1 MALVDDRGRIGGTVN
16 VIDAAI
22 AVVLIGLI
30 PFAFG
35 AYLLF
40 RTPMPTLVSVV
51 PESVYPGSNVRVT
64 IRGENLRPFLR
75 VTFNGVQANS
85 FLIGNTNNAMV
96 ELPDLAPGT
105 YDVVLWDYKQEIGRL
120 PEALRVLPLT
130 PTPTIEMQ
138 VKGTFKDLPPQ
149 RMNTVKPGDQF
160 PPTGT
165 AAATVV
171 SVEAPKAS
179 EIQLRAGTKTL
190 TIPVSGKADLPAI
203 LQVKCFTVSN
213 ADGSVRCAMAGPVQQ
228 VDVAPGS
235 FLSLAGPD
243 GWIAFQIS
251 EVLPPP
257 AQR

>member
-1 MALVDDRGRIGGTVN
+1 
-16 VIDAAI
+16 
-22 AVVLIGLI
+22 
-30 PFAFG
+30 
-35 AYLLF
+35 
-40 RTPMPTLVSVV
+40 
-51 PESVYPGSNVRVT
+51 
-64 IRGENLRPFLR
+64 
-75 VTFNGVQANS
+75 
-85 FLIGNTNNAMV
+85 
-96 ELPDLAPGT
+96 
-105 YDVVLWDYKQEIGRL
+105 
-120 PEALRVLPLT
+120 
-130 PTPTIEMQ
+130 MQ